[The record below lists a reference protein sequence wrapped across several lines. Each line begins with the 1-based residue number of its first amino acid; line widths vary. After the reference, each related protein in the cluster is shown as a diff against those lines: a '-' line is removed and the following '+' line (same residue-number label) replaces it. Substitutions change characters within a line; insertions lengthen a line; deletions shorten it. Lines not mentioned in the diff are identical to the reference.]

1 MALNDPTL
9 STTPDQASV
18 TLGDPVTLTDTADLE
33 GGFNPTGT
41 ITFTLIGP
49 DGTTVLD
56 TEMVLVNGNGLYS
69 TPHGFTP
76 GVNPGGP
83 DLTGTYQW
91 NAAYSGDDNNNT
103 ASDNNDPTEQVT
115 VNADTPTLSTTP
127 SQTDVTLGPPVT
139 LNDTAFLQGGF
150 NPTGTI
156 TFTLIGPDGITVV
169 DTETVLVFGN
179 GPYSTPHGFTPGV
192 NPGGPDLTGTYQW
205 NASYSG
211 DDNNN
216 TASDNNDPTEQV
228 TVNADTPTLSTI
240 PNQTN
245 VTLGPP
251 VTLNDTAFLQGGFN
265 PKGTITFTL
274 IGPDGVTVV
283 DTEMV
288 LVFGNGLYSTPH
300 GFTPGVDPGGPDLT
314 GTYQW
319 NASYSGD
326 DNNTDASDI
335 DDSNE
340 QVTVNADTPT
350 LSTIPSQTDV
360 TLGPPVTM
368 NDTAFLQGGF
378 NPTGTITFT
387 LIGPDGVS
395 VVDTETV
402 LVFGNGLYST
412 PTGFMPTAAGTYQW
426 NAAYSGDDNNKAA
439 TDIDDPTEQVTVAPC
454 YCSGTLI
461 LTDRGEVPV
470 EDLAIGDKV
479 VTLSGVAQAIRRIG
493 RRAYDGR
500 FIAGNRQVLP
510 IRIAPGAIADGVPA
524 RELSVS
530 PNHAMY
536 IDGLLVQAEH
546 LINGV
551 TIAQAEAVEAVE
563 YFHIELDD
571 HDIVFAE
578 GAPAETFVDCDNRLM
593 FRNGAEYSTLYA
605 NDERPSWTFCA
616 PRLEWGADELTAI
629 RAELLQRAE
638 QRGLVLD
645 PDLYLEAD
653 GEILRSPSETGAL
666 CRFVISADT
675 KAVWFVS
682 RRAVPAETV
691 ADSRDIRPLGV
702 PVERVVLSDANLSIE
717 AWHGHAALCDG
728 FHDDEPTHRWTDG
741 RARLPE
747 AWLRLFSGDITV
759 ELHLFPSELR
769 YPLPAPATAAT
780 VRPEVKVKRAAGR
793 RPSSAK
799 RRGAATPA
807 TRKRGAVPAAA
818 SPRQRKRD
826 RGSPPGLA
834 AVG

>member
-1 MALNDPTL
+1 
-9 STTPDQASV
+9 
-18 TLGDPVTLTDTADLE
+18 
-33 GGFNPTGT
+33 
-41 ITFTLIGP
+41 
-49 DGTTVLD
+49 
-56 TEMVLVNGNGLYS
+56 
-69 TPHGFTP
+69 
-76 GVNPGGP
+76 
-83 DLTGTYQW
+83 
-91 NAAYSGDDNNNT
+91 
-103 ASDNNDPTEQVT
+103 
-115 VNADTPTLSTTP
+115 
-127 SQTDVTLGPPVT
+127 
-139 LNDTAFLQGGF
+139 
-150 NPTGTI
+150 
-156 TFTLIGPDGITVV
+156 
-169 DTETVLVFGN
+169 
-179 GPYSTPHGFTPGV
+179 
-192 NPGGPDLTGTYQW
+192 
-205 NASYSG
+205 
-211 DDNNN
+211 
-216 TASDNNDPTEQV
+216 
-228 TVNADTPTLSTI
+228 
-240 PNQTN
+240 
-245 VTLGPP
+245 
-251 VTLNDTAFLQGGFN
+251 
-265 PKGTITFTL
+265 
-274 IGPDGVTVV
+274 
-283 DTEMV
+283 
-288 LVFGNGLYSTPH
+288 
-300 GFTPGVDPGGPDLT
+300 
-314 GTYQW
+314 
-319 NASYSGD
+319 
-326 DNNTDASDI
+326 
-335 DDSNE
+335 
-340 QVTVNADTPT
+340 
-350 LSTIPSQTDV
+350 
-360 TLGPPVTM
+360 M

-387 LIGPDGVS
+387 LVGPDGVS

-479 VTLSGVAQAIRRIG
+479 VTLSGVAQAIRWIG

-546 LINGV
+546 LINRV

-593 FRNGAEYSTLYA
+593 FRNGAQYSTLYP
-605 NDERPSWTFCA
+605 NDDRPSWAFCA
-616 PRLEWGADELTAI
+616 PRLEWGTDELTRV
-629 RAELLQRAE
+629 RAALLQRAE

-645 PDLYLEAD
+645 PDPDLYLEAD
-653 GEILRSPSETGAL
+653 GEILRSRPGSGAL
-666 CRFVISADT
+666 CRFVISAGA

-769 YPLPAPATAAT
+769 YPLPAPAAT
-780 VRPEVKVKRAAGR
+780 VAPHVEPTTR
-793 RPSSAK
+793 RQPSSAK
-799 RRGAATPA
+799 PRRAATPA
-807 TRKRGAVPAAA
+807 TRKRAAVPEAA
-818 SPRQRKRD
+818 SSRQRKRD
-826 RGSPPGLA
+826 RGSPPRLA